1 MEEVIRVDNLSF
13 SIGDRKILDEA
24 SLMVERGRKVGII
37 GPNGSGKT
45 TFLKHI
51 YRVISPKKKTVFIEQ
66 KPIESISFGETAKKL
81 AVLKQEN
88 SKDFDFSVND
98 MVLLGR
104 SPYHKYFESYD
115 EEDKRMAKK
124 ALEQVGMLEAKDAS
138 FGRLSGG
145 EKQRVLMARA
155 IAQDT
160 DILVMDEPT
169 NHLDVHYQWSIM
181 EFIKRMDKTVLGVF
195 HELNLASTFCEYI
208 YVLDKGEIVKQGIPE
223 EVITKELLRS
233 VFKVNADIIDSYGK
247 PYIIFK
253 NTN

>member
-1 MEEVIRVDNLSF
+1 MEDVIKVKNLSF
-13 SIGDRKILDEA
+13 SVADKKILEDT
-24 SLMVERGRKVGII
+24 SLMVEKGKTVGII

-51 YRVISPKKKTVFIEQ
+51 YRVLSPQKRTVFIEQ
-66 KPIESISFGETAKKL
+66 RPIEDISFSETARKL

-88 SKDFDFSVND
+88 AKDFDLSVKD

-104 SPYHKYFESYD
+104 SPYHNYFESYD
-115 EEDKRMAKK
+115 ENDKKIAKK
-124 ALEQVGMLEAKDAS
+124 ALGQVGMLEAQNQS

-160 DILVMDEPT
+160 EILVMDEPT

-181 EFIKRMDKTVLGVF
+181 EFIQKMNKTVLGVF
-195 HELNLASTFCEYI
+195 HELNLAATFCDYI
-208 YVLDKGEIVKQGIPE
+208 YVLERGKIIRQGKPKEAITTDLLREVFRVKA
-223 EVITKELLRS
+223 EVI
-233 VFKVNADIIDSYGK
+233 DSEGR

-253 NTN
+253 GTN

>member
-1 MEEVIRVDNLSF
+1 MEEVIRVSGLSV
-13 SIGDRKILDEA
+13 SVGDRKILNEA
-24 SLMVERGRKVGII
+24 SLLVERGRKVGII

-51 YRVISPKKKTVFIEQ
+51 YRVLSPQKKTVFIEQ
-66 KPIESISFGETAKKL
+66 KPIESISFSDTAKKL

-88 SKDFDFSVND
+88 SKDFDFSVID

-104 SPYHKYFESYD
+104 SPYHNYFESYD
-115 EEDKRMAKK
+115 EEDKRIARE
-124 ALEQVGMLEAKDAS
+124 ALEQVGMLENKGAS

-181 EFIKRMDKTVLGVF
+181 EFIKKMDKTVLGVF
-195 HELNLASTFCEYI
+195 HELNLASTFCDYI
-208 YVLDKGEIVKQGIPE
+208 YILDKGKIVKSGKPE
-223 EVITKELLRS
+223 DVITKDLLSS
-233 VFKVNADIIDSYGK
+233 VFKVNAEIIDSDGR
-247 PYIIFK
+247 PYIVFK
-253 NTN
+253 GTN